1 MVARKKATSK
11 AVATR
16 EETQLPANIDAE
28 LEKEAANVSST
39 IDGSGG
45 NFIKLDQKNGEYFDI
60 PNLGQSQSPMAVVIV
75 DYISVNSL
83 YKGKYDPNN
92 IAPPDCWAINKDIAA
107 MVPSERVEDPEAT
120 SCADCPNNE
129 FGSDGAGKA
138 CKNTKLLAVL
148 PPNSTDADE
157 LAYIRVSPT
166 GLKSFNSFVS
176 GVAARMKKPPVSV
189 IVELSIVPSGAGFT
203 LSFGKTTPN
212 PQYREDFMRRSEA
225 IGVLTAEPQTQNDNG
240 TKRRSPPPKRRAAAR
255 RKT

>member
-1 MVARKKATSK
+1 MVAKKKAST
-11 AVATR
+11 AVAR
-16 EETQLPANIDAE
+16 RKEANLPANIDAE
-28 LEKEAANVSST
+28 LEAEAAGISST
-39 IDGSGG
+39 IDSSGG

-60 PNLGQSQSPMAVVIV
+60 PNLGQSESPMSVVIV

-83 YKGKYDPNN
+83 YRGKYDPSN
-92 IAPPDCWAINKDIAA
+92 IAPPDCWAINKDIGL
-107 MVPSERVEDPEAT
+107 MVPSERVENPEAD

-148 PPNSTDADE
+148 PPNSTDEDE

-203 LSFGKTTPN
+203 LSFGKTIPN

-225 IGVLTAEPQTQNDNG
+225 IGVLTAEPQVQNDNG

-255 RKT
+255 RK